1 MSDWSSVQMR
11 PSLSQSTETAAA
23 AAAAELVAMCCY
35 AMDAERTLNATVYR
49 YMYL

>member
-1 MSDWSSVQMR
+1 MR
-11 PSLSQSTETAAA
+11 PSLSQSTETAAAA